1 MDEAWRALLF
11 LEKLYPNETL
21 LKRSVDRAWV
31 ETVTPE
37 TMLMLAHSRTYVDQL
52 RTRIDEAGSSV
63 ECLTAVDESE
73 DGGYGGGGGNSAREK
88 AERAMAVYGKDTV
101 GNKRSWEAAMTA
113 AGAVLE
119 AVDRVL
125 HGEAHNAFC
134 AVRPPGHHAGVE
146 LHCMGAVSNGFC
158 ILNNV
163 ALAALYAHHYGTEH
177 PGFLYA
183 SIHAFNRGGGDAS
196 QAKIFPGTGAAGEAH
211 GNVLNI
217 PLEDQVQPA
226 AFHTATSKV
235 VTALEAFKPN
245 LILLSAGFD
254 AHQ

>member
-1 MDEAWRALLF
+1 M
-11 LEKLYPNETL
+11 
-21 LKRSVDRAWV
+21 
-31 ETVTPE
+31 VTPE

-52 RTRIDEAGSSV
+52 RTRVDEAGSSV
-63 ECLTAVDESE
+63 ECLTAVDGSE
-73 DGGYGGGGGNSAREK
+73 DDLG
-88 AERAMAVYGKDTV
+88 VYGRDTV

-163 ALAALYAHHYGTEH
+163 ALAALYAHHYGHMARVAVVDFDVHHGNGTQDVLCRTEH
-177 PGFLYA
+177 PGFL
-183 SIHAFNRGGGDAS
+183 
-196 QAKIFPGTGAAGEAH
+196 
-211 GNVLNI
+211 
-217 PLEDQVQPA
+217 
-226 AFHTATSKV
+226 
-235 VTALEAFKPN
+235 
-245 LILLSAGFD
+245 
-254 AHQ
+254 